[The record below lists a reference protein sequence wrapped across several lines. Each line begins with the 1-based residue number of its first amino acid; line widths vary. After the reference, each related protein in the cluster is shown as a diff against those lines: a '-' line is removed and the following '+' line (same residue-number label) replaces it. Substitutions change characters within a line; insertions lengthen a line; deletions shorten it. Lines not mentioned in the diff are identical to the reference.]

1 MTSRVREQPEN
12 ARICVNSPLLVPPW
26 GYLPSARYWRD
37 FKSHVLAIGLVLCLS
52 SPVTKLPSV
61 VLHGSVVCCLW
72 LFLKAQKSCD
82 FQSAP
87 SVLPVSHVYLNF
99 KAGTQNSVI
108 IQKTKQNN
116 HRTNKKHSSSWISPF
131 PRFLLL
137 IFCHRWWDFR
147 LNWFTLPTERCY
159 LGAACFP

>member
-1 MTSRVREQPEN
+1 VSLITSDKI
-12 ARICVNSPLLVPPW
+12 A
-26 GYLPSARYWRD
+26 
-37 FKSHVLAIGLVLCLS
+37 
-52 SPVTKLPSV
+52 SV

-116 HRTNKKHSSSWISPF
+116 HQTNKQAKTIHPHGFHHSPGF
-131 PRFLLL
+131 
-137 IFCHRWWDFR
+137 
-147 LNWFTLPTERCY
+147 Y
-159 LGAACFP
+159 Y